1 MSALSEART
10 LQFTRLLLRTWRV
23 PSWQWLHIH
32 TWYYHCF
39 RHVRSRINQF
49 FLPHSYMC
57 NIMFL
62 HRLRFKFW
70 LHRLQNW
77 AYFVSFLPFQTYNS
91 SVIQGILSACPWGG
105 GGRSCTLWFSGDSA
119 LLWSKVRRQAC
130 KACIQLMELQTR
142 HRHNYHISSCFLFF
156 FFLRWVKT

>member
-1 MSALSEART
+1 MSASSEART
-10 LQFTRLLLRTWRV
+10 LQFTRLLSRTWGV

-49 FLPHSYMC
+49 FPPHSHMC

-62 HRLRFKFW
+62 YRLRFKFW

-91 SVIQGILSACPWGG
+91 SVIQGILSACPWGVG
-105 GGRSCTLWFSGDSA
+105 AGVVLYGSQETVYCCGLRSGARHAKHAFSSWSSRPGTIITLAHAS
-119 LLWSKVRRQAC
+119 
-130 KACIQLMELQTR
+130 
-142 HRHNYHISSCFLFF
+142 F